1 MLPLMIANVGLF
13 HHNITRINDKWWME
27 NRESNMDTA
36 EKSSENRDKMAKR
49 LTPKLAWR
57 LEERKEQESQNAAS
71 KQQRFA

>member
-1 MLPLMIANVGLF
+1 
-13 HHNITRINDKWWME
+13 
-27 NRESNMDTA
+27 MDTA

>member
-1 MLPLMIANVGLF
+1 
-13 HHNITRINDKWWME
+13 ME

-57 LEERKEQESQNAAS
+57 LEERKEQESQNAGS